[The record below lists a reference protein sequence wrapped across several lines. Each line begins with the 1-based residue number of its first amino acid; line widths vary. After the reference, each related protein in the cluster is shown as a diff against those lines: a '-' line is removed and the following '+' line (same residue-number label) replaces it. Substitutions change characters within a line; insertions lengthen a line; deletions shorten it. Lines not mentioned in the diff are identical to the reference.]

1 MPEIS
6 ACLLDCP
13 DCCSFVVN
21 PDSKSL
27 QGNPDHPFTRG
38 FICSKGKNFFQRLES
53 KDRITRP
60 MVRGKSGFK
69 PLSWDQALDMAA
81 DRIAPLRDN
90 PEKILHIRGYGYRG
104 VLAQASLNF
113 FKALGSST
121 TYGSL
126 CDEAGIEACM
136 RDFGS
141 LNHNDPLDILNA
153 SRIVNWG
160 KDFSRSSPHTA
171 ALISQARKSGAQVLT
186 ITPGGQ
192 IPNPGHETVLIRPGT
207 DRFLAAAIIK
217 MFMKSGRISTAILAR
232 TSNPGVFLDR
242 LSSWSISELLSVC
255 DVSRDR
261 ANLVFDWYSR
271 SGTTATIL
279 GWGLQRYISG
289 GENVRF
295 INALALIS
303 GNIGISGGGTY
314 FNIASGR
321 NLGTWS
327 ARTDQQPPSPRR
339 RLALYDLGREIAGAD
354 PGVEFV
360 WIDGHNIVNQAPDS
374 LELARSLR
382 KPFVVCVDGFLN
394 DTALRADLILPPAF
408 MLEKEDILG
417 SCLHN
422 YVNYSGKALKPRG
435 QCRSDFDILKDLGRR
450 LNPVISFPARDQCL
464 ETGLDPLNISLEK
477 FRKAGFIR
485 ADHPDV
491 AYKNLIFDHPDGL
504 YCFPENLTCEPD
516 PDPQF
521 PLHLLSLV
529 RGSYMHSQIPES
541 LQNGLPRVYI
551 SRNNPH
557 CPLDKNAGQAFL
569 VTPLGRMKVS
579 VNTVGDI
586 HPDAV
591 IMRRDGWIK
600 HGQGPNII
608 TGSMVTDMGDCA
620 AYYSQ
625 GCRLEPDTEQ
635 PLNSVL
641 PGGADDCRNT
651 QRNKA

>member
-1 MPEIS
+1 MPQIS

-27 QGNPDHPFTRG
+27 RGNPEHPFTRG

-69 PLSWDQALDMAA
+69 PVSWDQALDMAA
-81 DRIAPLRDN
+81 DQIAPLRDN

-104 VLAQASLNF
+104 VLAQASLTF

-126 CDEAGIEACM
+126 CDEAGIEACV

-141 LNHNDPLDILNA
+141 LDHNNPLDILNA

-160 KDFSRSSPHTA
+160 KDFARSSPHTA
-171 ALISQARKSGAQVLT
+171 ALISQARKAGAEVLT

-192 IPNPGHETVLIRPGT
+192 TPNPGHKTVLIRPGT
-207 DRFLAAAIIK
+207 DRFLAAAIIR
-217 MFMKSGRISTAILAR
+217 MFIDSGKISPDVLAR
-232 TSNPGVFLDR
+232 ASNSGSFVSLAT
-242 LSSWSISELLSVC
+242 SWSVSALLDVCQVPAKKAELI
-255 DVSRDR
+255 
-261 ANLVFDWYSR
+261 FDWYSW
-271 SGTTATIL
+271 SGPTATIL
-279 GWGLQRYISG
+279 GWGLQRYLSG

-314 FNIASGR
+314 FNIGSGR

-327 ARTDQQPPSPRR
+327 ARTEKQPPLCRR
-339 RLALYDLGREIAGAD
+339 RLPLYDLGREIAGAD
-354 PGVEFV
+354 PGVEFI

-382 KPFVVCVDGFLN
+382 KSFVVCVDGFLN
-394 DTALRADLILPPAF
+394 DTALRADLILPPTF

-422 YVNYSGKALKPRG
+422 YVNYSGKVTEPRG
-435 QCRSDFDILKDLGRR
+435 QCRSDFAILNDLGQR
-450 LNPVISFPARDQCL
+450 LDPIVTFPARDECL
-464 ETGLDPLNISLEK
+464 ETGLSPLNISLK
-477 FRKAGFIR
+477 QIRSQGFVKAG
-485 ADHPDV
+485 HPDV
-491 AYKNLIFDHPDGL
+491 AYKDMVFDHPGGL
-504 YCFPENLTCEPD
+504 YCFPENLTPEPD
-516 PDPQF
+516 QDPGF
-521 PLHLLSLV
+521 PLCLLSLV
-529 RGSYMHSQIPES
+529 RGGYMHSQMPES
-541 LQNGLPRVYI
+541 RQTDPPLVYI

-557 CPLDKNAGQAFL
+557 CRLDKNSDQAFL
-569 VTPLGRMKVS
+569 VTPLGRMKVR
-579 VNTVGDI
+579 VNPADGI
-586 HPDAV
+586 HPHAV
-591 IMRRDGWIK
+591 IIRRDGWLK

-608 TGSMVTDMGDCA
+608 IGVRVTDMGHCA

-625 GCRLEPDTEQ
+625 GCRLEPGD
-635 PLNSVL
+635 
-641 PGGADDCRNT
+641 
-651 QRNKA
+651 